1 MKAIRIIS
9 RGIIMSIK
17 EAVNSKTYKQFKENI
32 HSGIN
37 DKEIARKASIILNQ
51 ALKDMQALDR
61 NYKPI
66 RVNYLNMKNIW
77 KV

>member
-1 MKAIRIIS
+1 MT
-9 RGIIMSIK
+9 IK
-17 EAVNSKTYKQFKENI
+17 EAINSKIYKQFKENI
-32 HSGIN
+32 HSGVH
-37 DKEIARKASIILNQ
+37 DKDVERKASIILNQ

-66 RVNYLNMKNIW
+66 RVNYLNMENTW

>member
-1 MKAIRIIS
+1 
-9 RGIIMSIK
+9 MSIE
-17 EAVNSKTYKQFKENI
+17 EAVNSKIYKQFKKNI

-66 RVNYLNMKNIW
+66 RVNYLNMEEKWDLKWTEII
-77 KV
+77 

>member
-1 MKAIRIIS
+1 MTIS
-9 RGIIMSIK
+9 
-17 EAVNSKTYKQFKENI
+17 EAVNSKIYKQFKENI

-66 RVNYLNMKNIW
+66 RVNYLNMENIW

>member
-1 MKAIRIIS
+1 
-9 RGIIMSIK
+9 MSIS
-17 EAVNSKTYKQFKENI
+17 EAVNSKIYKQFKENI
-32 HSGIN
+32 HSGIH

-66 RVNYLNMKNIW
+66 RVNYLNMEVIE
-77 KV
+77 

>member
-1 MKAIRIIS
+1 MT
-9 RGIIMSIK
+9 IK
-17 EAVNSKTYKQFKENI
+17 EAVNSKIYKQFKENI

-51 ALKDMQALDR
+51 ALKDMQALDG

-66 RVNYLNMKNIW
+66 RVNYLNMENVW

>member
-1 MKAIRIIS
+1 
-9 RGIIMSIK
+9 MSIS
-17 EAVNSKTYKQFKENI
+17 EVVNSKTYKQFKENI
-32 HSGIN
+32 HSGID

-66 RVNYLNMKNIW
+66 RVNYLNENTRR
-77 KV
+77 

>member
-1 MKAIRIIS
+1 
-9 RGIIMSIK
+9 MSI
-17 EAVNSKTYKQFKENI
+17 EEVVNSKIYKQFKENI
-32 HSGIN
+32 HNGIY

-66 RVNYLNMKNIW
+66 RVNYLNMEEK
-77 KV
+77 